1 MQGGAEVPFLRPIEL
16 SSDIAHRNDVVA
28 HALNEIP
35 GYDYVILLQPTSP
48 LRTSRHIDEA
58 FEYFLDSGS
67 GSCVSVTQSH
77 SPPEWM
83 YYQNSDNSL
92 APILLSGK
100 PEIRQ
105 KVRPAY
111 TLNGAIYISKV
122 ESFLDSKFED
132 SFVNESTVAYIM
144 DQECSF
150 DIDSPLDFQICDFLI
165 NRGAND

>member
-35 GYDYVILLQPTSP
+35 GFDYVILLQPTSP

-67 GSCVSVTQSH
+67 ESCASVTQSH

-83 YYQNSDNSL
+83 YYKNSDNRL
-92 APILLSGK
+92 DPILQSAK

-105 KVRPAY
+105 KVRPTY

-122 ESFLDSKFED
+122 ESFLQSKFED
-132 SFVNESTVAYIM
+132 SFVNESTVAYMM

-165 NRGAND
+165 NQGAND

>member
-1 MQGGAEVPFLRPIEL
+1 MH
-16 SSDIAHRNDVVA
+16 S
-28 HALNEIP
+28 LNKIKDF
-35 GYDYVILLQPTSP
+35 DYVILLQPTSP

-132 SFVNESTVAYIM
+132 SFVNESTVA
-144 DQECSF
+144 
-150 DIDSPLDFQICDFLI
+150 
-165 NRGAND
+165 